1 MTQHSDP
8 WYYLLLF
15 CGDVLCMYE
24 GNHAVGSMPDS
35 DMRALTPCKRKN
47 SPREH
52 LLGLTSLQ
60 ESHPGELL
68 FGLVSMQKSPPSE
81 LLIGLAPPQK
91 LLVCGDLALSAPRS
105 TVLQTVISSGHG
117 RVPREISPLGRSE
130 SCSRMY
136 WR

>member
-15 CGDVLCMYE
+15 RGDVLCMYE

-81 LLIGLAPPQK
+81 LLLGPLPDQQLCIVQNSIVQHSIAK
-91 LLVCGDLALSAPRS
+91 HS
-105 TVLQTVISSGHG
+105 TEQHSTASHSIA
-117 RVPREISPLGRSE
+117 
-130 SCSRMY
+130 
-136 WR
+136 

>member
-15 CGDVLCMYE
+15 RGDVLCMYE

-68 FGLVSMQKSPPSE
+68 FGLVPMQTCLPSE
-81 LLIGLAPPQK
+81 LLLGPPPDQQPCIIQNSI
-91 LLVCGDLALSAPRS
+91 VQHSIA
-105 TVLQTVISSGHG
+105 
-117 RVPREISPLGRSE
+117 
-130 SCSRMY
+130 
-136 WR
+136 